1 MSAEELQEPAGRDAL
16 MKASLGTLGVVE
28 PGGLLAILGGGQL
41 GRMTAMAARTMG
53 YRVRVMDPEAACPA
67 SFVVDEVIVGKWDDM
82 GAAKRLAAGADAVTL
97 EIEQIGV
104 EALRAVAG
112 LAPLRPG
119 VEPIRVIQDKI
130 LQKQWLAAEGIPVG
144 PFRVVRD
151 EQELGEAVAALGGR
165 VFVKTARG
173 GYDGRGQ
180 VRIGFE
186 DAASDSVSGAVIRE
200 AWEALGKRP
209 AVVERALE
217 LDYEISVMAA
227 RSPAGEVRC
236 YPAARNHH
244 ESQILAWSVL
254 PAGISGEMEM
264 RAQELAKRI
273 ISGLSLEGLLCVEM
287 FVTRYGE
294 LLVNEL
300 APRPHNS
307 YHQSERACATSQFE
321 QLVRTSCNLPLGE
334 TEILIPAAIVNLLG
348 DVWMAGKPDFAAAL
362 RVPGVR
368 LHLYE
373 KREARPG
380 RKMGHLSAT
389 GATAD
394 EALNRVLEAKGRL

>member
-1 MSAEELQEPAGRDAL
+1 MSPEKAG
-16 MKASLGTLGVVE
+16 VIE

-67 SFVVDEVIVGKWDDM
+67 SFVVDEVITGKWDDVS
-82 GAAKRLAAGADAVTL
+82 AARRLATGADAVTL

-104 EALRAVAG
+104 GALREVAA

-119 VEPIRVIQDKI
+119 VEPVRIIQDKV
-130 LQKQWLAAEGIPVG
+130 LQKTWLAENGFPVG
-144 PFRVVRD
+144 AFRVVSS
-151 EQELGEAVAALGGR
+151 EAELLDAVAALSGR
-165 VFVKTARG
+165 VFVKTAHG

-180 VRIGFE
+180 ARLGFGE
-186 DAASDSVSGAVIRE
+186 AATE
-200 AWEALGKRP
+200 AAIHEGWTSLGGRP
-209 AVVERALE
+209 AVAEQALE
-217 LDYEISVMAA
+217 LDFEISVMAA
-227 RSPAGEVRC
+227 RSPNGEVRS

-244 ESQILAWSVL
+244 EQQILAWSVL
-254 PAGISGEMEM
+254 PAGIPVELEL
-264 RAQELAKRI
+264 RAQGIARAI
-273 ISGLSLEGLLCVEM
+273 ITKLDLEGLLCVEM
-287 FVTRYGE
+287 FVTKAGE

-321 QLVRTSCNLPLGE
+321 QLVRTTCNLPLGE
-334 TEILIPAAIVNLLG
+334 TEILTPAAIVNLLG
-348 DVWMAGKPDFAAAL
+348 DVWLGHKPDFAAAL
-362 RVPGVR
+362 AIPGVR

-373 KREARPG
+373 KHTARAG

-389 GATAD
+389 GATAE
-394 EALNRVLEAKGRL
+394 EALFRVLEAKARL